1 MLVCHMPIC
10 SVMFLI
16 VAKWTPFRNM
26 VVALHN
32 MILKIYH
39 SGVAAMAPW
48 FRLHL
53 PYCGLA
59 PGSNPKQTIYAF
71 SICIIEIVMRKMTK
85 IFKRRLG
92 LAHLKNNL
100 LKSNSLITHFDAF
113 WLPKTSRVDL
123 GVMKKVVFVLDPIL
137 TTSWTMS
144 LIIEIKTF
152 FGTSLENAP
161 TVIFNLLGYGDSRYN
176 RHW

>member
-10 SVMFLI
+10 SVMILI
-16 VAKWTPFRNM
+16 VAKYHFLCLLTTPFRNM

-100 LKSNSLITHFDAF
+100 LKSNRLITHFDAF
-113 WLPKTSRVDL
+113 
-123 GVMKKVVFVLDPIL
+123 
-137 TTSWTMS
+137 
-144 LIIEIKTF
+144 
-152 FGTSLENAP
+152 
-161 TVIFNLLGYGDSRYN
+161 
-176 RHW
+176 